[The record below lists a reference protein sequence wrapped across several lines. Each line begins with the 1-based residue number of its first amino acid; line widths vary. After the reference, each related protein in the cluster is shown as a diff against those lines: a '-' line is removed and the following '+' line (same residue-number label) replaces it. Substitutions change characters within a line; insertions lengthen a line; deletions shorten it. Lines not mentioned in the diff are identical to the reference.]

1 MLTSDDEAFGAER
14 ETYGEIVTA
23 RIPLLGDKVKVQA
36 VDSLLLLAQS
46 DAPGFTTTKLP
57 KGSIKDLKA
66 AVGRVAAHLG
76 LERSDAELEAVAA
89 RSSFEV
95 MKAEA
100 AARDAETLKKGG
112 SIKKDHF
119 REGKTGGWREL
130 MSPELQ
136 REFDEK
142 TAALE
147 AAAAGGH
154 AFRAV

>member
-1 MLTSDDEAFGAER
+1 MTRSVEPAWYGALS
-14 ETYGEIVTA
+14 GGVQ
-23 RIPLLGDKVKVQA
+23 GDAALV
-36 VDSLLLLAQS
+36 
-46 DAPGFTTTKLP
+46 
-57 KGSIKDLKA
+57 SI
-66 AVGRVAAHLG
+66 
-76 LERSDAELEAVAA
+76 DAELEAVAA
-89 RSSFEV
+89 RSSFEA

-147 AAAAGGH
+147 AAAAACGH